1 MISTFPRH
9 VILERSRS
17 YEKRCRNQC
26 CVTQLNILPF
36 AGDRQIRVREC
47 EQAAGRQQVRPD
59 QQEGCGLHLG
69 QGVRGPAGHSI
80 LRNIREERHKC
91 GTGQH
96 QQKTIQCEVPG
107 LW

>member
-1 MISTFPRH
+1 M
-9 VILERSRS
+9 
-17 YEKRCRNQC
+17 
-26 CVTQLNILPF
+26 TQLNILPF
-36 AGDRQIRVREC
+36 AGDRQIRVRER

-96 QQKTIQCEVPG
+96 QQKTIQYEVPG